1 MNRVKTGISGFDNL
15 VGGGIPEGF
24 SVLLTGRPGTGKTIF
39 ALEYLYNGAMNGEKG
54 MYVAFD
60 SSVNMLKEQA
70 KQFGMDLDAME
81 KQAKIYML
89 KVPLGGVKFNLFE
102 NINKIKKDMGV
113 KRIVFDGLTMFAIN
127 MNLLSIPM
135 GYSGNVASSVSINTE
150 DRTVDGGYGTIPKD
164 GSMNKVSYKSSSEKR
179 MVYMI
184 IDELEKLGTTNIII
198 ASESNTGEGLTMDG
212 VSEYACDGIIE
223 LYNQPIGIKRIRTMS
238 VLKMR
243 STNHSQ
249 YIHDFEFS
257 KDGII
262 VKPPEQL

>member
-1 MNRVKTGISGFDNL
+1 MTNSR
-15 VGGGIPEGF
+15 
-24 SVLLTGRPGTGKTIF
+24 
-39 ALEYLYNGAMNGEKG
+39 
-54 MYVAFD
+54 
-60 SSVNMLKEQA
+60 SS
-70 KQFGMDLDAME
+70 
-81 KQAKIYML
+81 
-89 KVPLGGVKFNLFE
+89 
-102 NINKIKKDMGV
+102 
-113 KRIVFDGLTMFAIN
+113 
-127 MNLLSIPM
+127 
-135 GYSGNVASSVSINTE
+135 
-150 DRTVDGGYGTIPKD
+150 
-164 GSMNKVSYKSSSEKR
+164 
-179 MVYMI
+179 
-184 IDELEKLGTTNIII
+184 GTTNIII